1 MSNELIDIDA
11 DSVSF
16 DLQSWM
22 GKPPDALVAARSELL
37 SLPTGLKFP
46 LFPIPTHLP
55 AAEFIALQLPYA
67 SRSSDI
73 VSGSVASWFSRD
85 APCTSISTLGQFW
98 LDGYQSIV
106 DPRCNDGQDRFP
118 LWTLKLWLELGL
130 ISDTQASWRSA
141 FTYLRRQA
149 VPDAPEVTRKAA
161 EEMLGLL
168 GKIGWEEPIGTTGLQ
183 TTSLIRFF
191 GKAWLSEEQIA
202 LQVHHMR
209 ERLKMER
216 PKSGLRVLFAPLLF
230 TNKLL
235 QTSIQHS
242 YDDEHVRDTV
252 MRRIEEQ
259 VYREDIDVLYAPAH
273 VQNNH
278 WIVVAANFKD
288 GTVSF
293 GDSLFDSRYGV
304 YPRKIIQKLQLWS
317 KKRFMVPLND
327 MGNVLPIGQQTD
339 SLNCGVCWADAVMTA
354 VWGDPGWKP
363 QLGVMRRIRW
373 GIRMAKECASVCSE
387 PTTVSP
393 TAGAERMTASSTSTP
408 VTLPSLRRHHLNEL
422 LNPDVEAAHTLP
434 PEQVAIEPDTDSE
447 DEEASN
453 AASRTGGD
461 DSDTSL
467 HSSTSERSTLS
478 ATAAKIGKA
487 LKHGLQQV
495 STTTQTTLTA
505 GMKYTMA
512 ATSRTTKKII
522 GKRKRKRKRKPD
534 DSESDVEPPKA
545 RPAGTGTARSSV
557 HTRNARQAFREGTF
571 RLDMLRYKG
580 WLEGMAEIDD
590 KFAYRPG
597 NGKQPY
603 DLTRARQHSASCG
616 IKKRKYKK
624 HTQNTHRMDEY
635 LSAGKASRKEAEFRT
650 LSRVPCPGI
659 GPDDDIRVT
668 TYLERTAVSG
678 GGGQSVTALSK
689 QFFKRFFSRLDSKQR
704 RQVLDAQEQSHT
716 WENKHHSLPVR
727 VYSRTCKKLVCD
739 LSPLRTAP
747 CRECQQVLRSR
758 SFKTAI
764 HRPKPEDRHYVH
776 TPYRFRSP
784 LMGQIYAR
792 AIGVKE
798 LIERKS
804 RDSPF
809 IRYTLGALR
818 GEYND
823 EVFKGLTEAMV
834 TQHDKESRGV
844 GLQNFPLRRHMTT
857 SLKFLTY
864 KVRQHTVHFPSI
876 CQHSR
881 NAIFGIL
888 SLKEGKQ
895 PKFPMTICEQT
906 YELALKHLE
915 ALAWTGPVGLSV
927 DDTKLCAAH
936 RLYWDSEKGAY
947 MLVGSSSGPFRVDN
961 PDAVRKLIEQAQLDK
976 ATKLRLFTLSVQA
989 PGSTPILLHA
999 MPIGSKNWP
1008 AEKLEPYSLTL
1019 LTGLIERGIRVVSYA
1034 CDGTESERAIQR
1046 LLVEHAD
1053 QRIEYEIPGDD
1064 DSANFK
1070 IDSKHA
1076 LKTFRNNLFSG
1087 ARILT
1092 LGNHIA
1098 HFAQIYQVAFEE
1110 GSPLYHRDVEKLDRQ
1125 DDGAATRM
1133 FSADTLQYIAENH
1146 PDWPFAIIYLFVF
1159 GELVDAYQNR
1169 SLSHHIRFQMVM
1181 RAKYFLDAWS
1191 DFIDCAEYDKAR
1203 HHLSRECLDISRI
1216 IIEGYLLLLI
1226 IYRDDFPD
1234 TPLLP
1239 WLHSSEACEH
1249 TFGICRQL
1257 VKDFTYLDFLY
1268 MVPRLQ
1274 FPLDMPFYDLEHPMG
1289 KHEQEGLS
1297 SFPTT
1302 DEMKPLATAARADA
1316 NALCTACGVDAVIVR
1331 RMQDR
1336 FRRERIPSI
1345 ADWLHRSGDDVESI
1359 NSEND
1364 DNASISASI
1373 GDGNELNELLSQ
1385 LDTESFRSS
1394 TTAAGRAKAT
1404 TLSMAAATLL
1414 VDQYAMVQQYSQ
1426 PTVDDHQHEDEEA
1439 QEIAHYLS
1447 RLSSTDTTPI
1457 SGMAA
1462 VSLIPSLFGTAGT
1475 RLTQPTQFDYSALVS
1490 LRREHQTHQ
1499 AAQGVRVHVHV
1510 EPASESAKRQ
1520 LIKSMRAIL
1529 KQTEDRGLT
1538 TGIDR
1543 ALRTQSLGG
1552 EPATVTSAG
1561 NAANAAASAATRARE
1576 AFRKRRKLFADANVA
1591 RLTDIE
1597 SARISA
1603 VRPLLPH
1610 DWVLV
1615 AADVVTRNTF
1625 DVYLAQGCPHLVCG
1639 AGKYGK
1645 HGLVV
1650 DGGKSNIAA
1659 LSFVG
1664 VQLYELSLS
1673 NGTFQSVTK
1682 QTVHLDTS
1690 TFAHLPSLQILAL
1703 VKAPQKSHTSS
1714 QVALSDADFTLFSAE
1729 RVPANISKALIQAR
1743 KRKVAEEVDE

>member
-85 APCTSISTLGQFW
+85 APCTSISSTFSRSLPSREVIQRLLAALGQFW

-288 GTVSF
+288 GTEIRSLTAAMVSTPERSF
-293 GDSLFDSRYGV
+293 KNYSYG
-304 YPRKIIQKLQLWS
+304 R

-505 GMKYTMA
+505 GMKYTQWRQA
-512 ATSRTTKKII
+512 EPQRRSSASESESESESL
-522 GKRKRKRKRKPD
+522 D

-597 NGKQPY
+597 NVVEWRCSKCYEWMKGKQPY

-727 VYSRTCKKLVCD
+727 VYSRTCKKLRLRPV
-739 LSPLRTAP
+739 STGPLHVANANKF
-747 CRECQQVLRSR
+747 S
-758 SFKTAI
+758 
-764 HRPKPEDRHYVH
+764 DRHYVH

-844 GLQNFPLRRHMTT
+844 GLQNFRYAPAYDDFTQILNLQSPAAYRTFSEHLPAQSQRNLR
-857 SLKFLTY
+857 
-864 KVRQHTVHFPSI
+864 
-876 CQHSR
+876 
-881 NAIFGIL
+881 
-888 SLKEGKQ
+888 LKEGKQ

-947 MLVGSSSGPFRVDN
+947 ML
-961 PDAVRKLIEQAQLDK
+961 AQLDK

-1070 IDSKHA
+1070 IVIGRFRGQQVAMIQDSKHA

-1191 DFIDCAEYDKAR
+1191 DFIDC
-1203 HHLSRECLDISRI
+1203 
-1216 IIEGYLLLLI
+1216 YLLLLI

-1268 MVPRLQ
+1268 MVPRLRISIRHAI
-1274 FPLDMPFYDLEHPMG
+1274 LRSRTSDG
-1289 KHEQEGLS
+1289 KARAGGYCHTFWDTRGMNLEGLS

-1394 TTAAGRAKAT
+1394 TTAAGR
-1404 TLSMAAATLL
+1404 
-1414 VDQYAMVQQYSQ
+1414 
-1426 PTVDDHQHEDEEA
+1426 
-1439 QEIAHYLS
+1439 
-1447 RLSSTDTTPI
+1447 
-1457 SGMAA
+1457 
-1462 VSLIPSLFGTAGT
+1462 
-1475 RLTQPTQFDYSALVS
+1475 
-1490 LRREHQTHQ
+1490 
-1499 AAQGVRVHVHV
+1499 
-1510 EPASESAKRQ
+1510 
-1520 LIKSMRAIL
+1520 
-1529 KQTEDRGLT
+1529 
-1538 TGIDR
+1538 
-1543 ALRTQSLGG
+1543 
-1552 EPATVTSAG
+1552 
-1561 NAANAAASAATRARE
+1561 
-1576 AFRKRRKLFADANVA
+1576 
-1591 RLTDIE
+1591 
-1597 SARISA
+1597 
-1603 VRPLLPH
+1603 
-1610 DWVLV
+1610 
-1615 AADVVTRNTF
+1615 
-1625 DVYLAQGCPHLVCG
+1625 
-1639 AGKYGK
+1639 
-1645 HGLVV
+1645 
-1650 DGGKSNIAA
+1650 
-1659 LSFVG
+1659 
-1664 VQLYELSLS
+1664 
-1673 NGTFQSVTK
+1673 
-1682 QTVHLDTS
+1682 
-1690 TFAHLPSLQILAL
+1690 
-1703 VKAPQKSHTSS
+1703 
-1714 QVALSDADFTLFSAE
+1714 
-1729 RVPANISKALIQAR
+1729 
-1743 KRKVAEEVDE
+1743 